1 MEKFTVEHM
10 NVLRDVI
17 NYELSEKLK
26 AFYTMVGFVDKR
38 KIEEFNELTKAEENQ
53 LKTMRRNL
61 EDLFSCQYKEK
72 IKKPVYSQEELN
84 LMKQLCDHYNNAFSN
99 ALVDSV
105 ILSMKNTNNIINGI
119 ENKKNE
125 TNEAL
130 RVFLVNAKSD

>member
-38 KIEEFNELTKAEENQ
+38 DLDEFNKLTKAEENR

-61 EDLFSCQYKEK
+61 ENLFSCQYEEK
-72 IKKPVYSQEELN
+72 TEKPVYSPEELE
-84 LMKQLCDHYNNAFSN
+84 LMKQMCDNYNNAFSN